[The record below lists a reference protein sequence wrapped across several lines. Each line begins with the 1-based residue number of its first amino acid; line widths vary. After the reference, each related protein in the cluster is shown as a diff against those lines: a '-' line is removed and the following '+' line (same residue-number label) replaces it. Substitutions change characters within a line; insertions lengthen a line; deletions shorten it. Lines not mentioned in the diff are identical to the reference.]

1 VVSGAEPGAPAI
13 DPRALDDLNRI
24 AAYLARR
31 DLTTLSRTDLP
42 EPADVL
48 VLCGSAVLCAIETA
62 AAALRDGLAARILVS
77 GGIGHSTEHLV
88 RAVRDHPR
96 YRDVPTASRPEAA
109 VIADLLR
116 RHHGVPESA
125 IRTEEESTNCGENAT
140 LSVDLLMREP
150 ATARSVLLV
159 QDPTMQRR
167 THASFRRALRDSPGV
182 QLRSYAPFVPSVP
195 GPDAREVR
203 DPGGDVVWSIGRFT
217 ALVLGE
223 IQRLSD
229 DEHGYGPRGAGFI
242 DHVDVPGDVLAAHQR
257 LSRTRAGRS
266 VG

>member
-1 VVSGAEPGAPAI
+1 VVNGAEPGAPPI
-13 DPRALDDLNRI
+13 DAQARDDLSRI

-31 DLTTLSRTDLP
+31 DLPTLSRSDLP

-48 VLCGSAVLCAIETA
+48 VLCGSAVLRSVETA
-62 AAALRDGLAARILVS
+62 AAALRDELVARILVS
-77 GGIGHSTEHLV
+77 GGIGHSTEHLAQ
-88 RAVRDHPR
+88 AVHDHPR

-116 RHHGVPESA
+116 RHGVPGSA
-125 IRTEEESTNCGENAT
+125 IDTEEESTNCGENAQ

-150 ATARSVLLV
+150 ATARSILLV

-182 QLRSYAPFVPSVP
+182 RLWSHAPFVPSVP
-195 GPDAREVR
+195 DPDAREVR
-203 DPGGDVVWSIGRFT
+203 DPDGNVVWSIGRFS

-223 IQRLSD
+223 IQRLHD

-242 DHVDVPGDVLAAHQR
+242 DHVDVPDDVLTAYRR
-257 LSRTRAGRS
+257 LRRTRPGR
-266 VG
+266 GAR